1 MKCMVKCF
9 EMETWRV
16 ESWNRNV
23 SGGGVVEACGAGILP
38 APAASQWAACYSL
51 VIILLTLLTTHPSSH
66 TGHGVTRSRVS
77 RVVTIVRS
85 SAAA

>member
-9 EMETWRV
+9 EMEAWRV

-66 TGHGVTRSRVS
+66 TGHAGHAGHVCHVW
-77 RVVTIVRS
+77 
-85 SAAA
+85 